1 MQDIFEYLYKQHHKC
16 PDFSPSFAKLT
27 LSSSPYF
34 RRSLFTSS
42 FLLFSKTK
50 PPEPHHNSSIVGRMS
65 MPTQKLV
72 FLFCLLIISFFSA
85 PSLALSVAGG
95 SSCSDVVF
103 PDNQD
108 FASCTDLP
116 NLDSFFHWTY
126 TPSSSTLH
134 IAYRH
139 SQVSSSMWVAWGI
152 NPTSKGMIG
161 TQAIVAY
168 PKPDGTVAVFT
179 SPVDSYGTRLRE
191 GNLAFPVSDLSVM
204 FLDNKMVIFATIE
217 LPKNTTSVNH
227 VWQDGPVSGDNLG
240 MHGVPG
246 NHLQSMGNL
255 NLSSGQAF
263 GSHGGNSK
271 TKLKIAHGVLNAVSW
286 GIMIPW
292 GFMAARYLK
301 ALGPQA
307 DPLWFYT
314 HLHPPSRIVPACSC
328 SQGSAYHLTDCPYML
343 NEERLNK
350 SSCMTYHTYIFLLLS
365 NTKPPEP
372 PSPFFDSKANVNA
385 NTETGVSALSPDKF
399 LFGSMPPSLALSVAG
414 DSSCSDSMFP
424 NNQVFASCTDLPNLD
439 SFLHWTYTPSSSTLH
454 IAYRHGK
461 VSSSTWVAWGINPTS
476 KGMIGTQAIVAY
488 SKPDGTVAVFTSPVD
503 SCGTRLQEGTLTF
516 PVSNLS
522 AIVLENEMVIFAT
535 NELPENTTSVNHA
548 HGVLNAVSWGIM
560 MPLGF
565 MAARYLKALG
575 PQADPL
581 WFYTHVSLQ
590 LSGYF
595 LGMAGGATGL
605 VLGSMSSGN
614 HHPCQMGIGIT
625 LFALGLP
632 QISALFLQPAK
643 DHKHR
648 HIWNWF
654 HHLSGYVVLLL
665 SLVNIWVGF
674 TILKPEKRWMIGY
687 GSISGAIMLTSL
699 ILEVWKKMTRDG
711 KTNGAQVNLT
721 PTSAENKV

>member
-1 MQDIFEYLYKQHHKC
+1 
-16 PDFSPSFAKLT
+16 
-27 LSSSPYF
+27 
-34 RRSLFTSS
+34 
-42 FLLFSKTK
+42 
-50 PPEPHHNSSIVGRMS
+50 

-72 FLFCLLIISFFSA
+72 FLLCLLISFFSA

-95 SSCSDVVF
+95 SSCSDAVF
-103 PDNQD
+103 PNNRV

-116 NLDSFFHWTY
+116 NLDSFLHWTY

-139 SQVSSSMWVAWGI
+139 SQISSSTWVAWGI

-179 SPVDSYGTRLRE
+179 SPVDSYGTQLRE
-191 GNLAFPVSDLSVM
+191 GNLTFRVSDLSAM
-204 FLDNKMVIFATIE
+204 FMDNEMVIFATIE
-217 LPKNTTSVNH
+217 LPVNTTSVNH

-240 MHGVPG
+240 MHGVSG

-271 TKLKIAHGVLNAVSW
+271 TKLKI
-286 GIMIPW
+286 
-292 GFMAARYLK
+292 
-301 ALGPQA
+301 
-307 DPLWFYT
+307 
-314 HLHPPSRIVPACSC
+314 
-328 SQGSAYHLTDCPYML
+328 
-343 NEERLNK
+343 
-350 SSCMTYHTYIFLLLS
+350 
-365 NTKPPEP
+365 
-372 PSPFFDSKANVNA
+372 
-385 NTETGVSALSPDKF
+385 
-399 LFGSMPPSLALSVAG
+399 
-414 DSSCSDSMFP
+414 
-424 NNQVFASCTDLPNLD
+424 
-439 SFLHWTYTPSSSTLH
+439 
-454 IAYRHGK
+454 
-461 VSSSTWVAWGINPTS
+461 
-476 KGMIGTQAIVAY
+476 
-488 SKPDGTVAVFTSPVD
+488 
-503 SCGTRLQEGTLTF
+503 
-516 PVSNLS
+516 
-522 AIVLENEMVIFAT
+522 
-535 NELPENTTSVNHA
+535 A

-605 VLGSMSSGN
+605 VLGGMSSGN
-614 HHPCQMGIGIT
+614 HHPCHMGIGST
-625 LFALGLP
+625 LFALGLL
-632 QISALFLQPAK
+632 QISALFLRPAK
-643 DHKHR
+643 DHKNR

-654 HHLSGYVVLLL
+654 HHLTGYLVLVL

-674 TILKPEKRWMIGY
+674 TILKPAKGWMIGY

-711 KTNGAQVNLT
+711 KINGAQANVNANTETGVSACLLISFFSAPSLALSVAGGSSCSNSVLPNNQVFASCT
-721 PTSAENKV
+721 DLPNLDSFLHWTYTPSSSTLHIAYRHSQVSSSSCVAWGINPTSEGMIGTQASNRSIPKARWIRCSLHVTSR